1 MFTARYELN
10 VFINGT
16 EYVYCAV
23 GTECFITGTEYV
35 YCAARIECFYKWD
48 SMFTARYELKVL

>member
-23 GTECFITGTEYV
+23 RTECLIIGTECASHTS
-35 YCAARIECFYKWD
+35 K
-48 SMFTARYELKVL
+48 